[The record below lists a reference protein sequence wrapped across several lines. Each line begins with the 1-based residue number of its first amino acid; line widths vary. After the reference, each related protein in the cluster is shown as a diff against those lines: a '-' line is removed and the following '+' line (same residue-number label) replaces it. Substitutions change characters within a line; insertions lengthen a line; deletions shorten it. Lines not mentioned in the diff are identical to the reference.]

1 MGTRAEKEQTGLV
14 YDQKILIQVA
24 IYFEQK
30 PQSNIYCNHKNNLQ
44 YTLANKN
51 IFMLLYALI

>member
-30 PQSNIYCNHKNNLQ
+30 PQSNIYCNHKNNLH
-44 YTLANKN
+44 YTLANKS